1 MILEHALLRVRPGQ
15 SEAFAAAMREAR
27 PLIEASP
34 GFRSIEVRPATEGGG
49 EEPELFLL
57 LVGWDDIASHRDGF
71 RCSERYKAWSDLL
84 HRFYEPMPEI
94 TYFGASLFDA

>member
-1 MILEHALLRVRPGQ
+1 MVLEHALLHVRPGEA
-15 SEAFAAAMREAR
+15 EAFQAAMREAK

-34 GFRSIEVRPATEGGG
+34 GFRSIELRPAAEQ
-49 EEPELFLL
+49 PELFLL

-71 RCSERYKAWSDLL
+71 RGSDRYKAWSDIL
-84 HRFYEPMPEI
+84 HRFYEPMPSI

>member
-1 MILEHALLRVRPGQ
+1 VILEHALLRVLPGEG
-15 SEAFAAAMREAR
+15 EAFEEAIWEAR

-34 GFRSIEVRPATEGGG
+34 GFRSMEVRPAL

-57 LVGWDDIASHRDGF
+57 LVGWEDIASHRDGF
-71 RCSERYKAWSDLL
+71 RQSDRYKAWRDLL
-84 HRFYEPMPEI
+84 HRFYEPMPTI

>member
-1 MILEHALLRVRPGQ
+1 MILEHALLRVRPGEG
-15 SEAFAAAMREAR
+15 EAFEAAMRSAK

-34 GFRSIEVRPATEGGG
+34 GFCSIEVRPAV

-57 LVGWDDIASHRDGF
+57 LVGWEDIDSHRDGF
-71 RCSERYKAWSDLL
+71 RRSDRYKEWRDRL
-84 HRFYEPMPEI
+84 HRFYEPMPTI